1 MLNFKQRQN
10 LILCDIG
17 NTSIKFFIDKNI
29 KNYYKNDKIPKFKDD
44 IFYISVNEKATK
56 KLLKKN
62 PHAKNLASFIDFKT
76 SYIGLGVDRAVA
88 CYFEENAVV
97 IDAGSAITV
106 DIIEDKKHIG
116 GFIFLGLN
124 SFFKAYKNISKKL
137 EISKS
142 DFEKN
147 INLDKIPLQTK
158 DAVFFALLKSI
169 ILPIKEICKNK
180 NIIFTGGDGEFLSQF
195 FENSIYKKD
204 LIFENMK
211 RIIDANN
218 SPS

>member
-1 MLNFKQRQN
+1 MLE

-17 NTSIKFFIDKNI
+17 NTTFHFFIDGKH
-29 KNYYKNDKIPKFKDD
+29 KKYFLDEKIPKFKED

-62 PHAKNLASFIDFKT
+62 PKSKDLSKFVSFETDYKGMGIDRIFASL
-76 SYIGLGVDRAVA
+76 YQ
-88 CYFEENAVV
+88 ENTIIV
-97 IDAGSAITV
+97 DAGSAITV
-106 DIIEDKKHIG
+106 DIIENSINKG
-116 GFIFLGLN
+116 GFILLGIHSFLN
-124 SFFKAYKNISKKL
+124 AYEKISKKL
-137 EISKS
+137 KV

-158 DAVFFALLKSI
+158 DAILYALMKSI
-169 ILPIKEICKNK
+169 ILPIKEVSLNK

-195 FENSIYKKD
+195 FENSQYKKD

-211 RIIDANN
+211 RIIDANDCIA
-218 SPS
+218 